1 MLSSDRPD
9 QPAASSLHGEALRGA
24 ARDVGGVI
32 LTWVLL
38 IVAELVAVGVSCRGL
53 FAGDSELALARN
65 LVAPVALAM
74 LVPGAVAAWAI
85 GHVAH
90 VAGDR
95 ANRCVRVALAA
106 GVGAGLAAVGVGV
119 TQGRHFASLVVR
131 VPFVASLALV
141 AFGVAY
147 LGTPWCRQVLE
158 GAHARRIALVV
169 GAGGSVLFW
178 LADDRVL
185 PRLYPAVHA
194 LLFVLALASAALT
207 VLAWRSPRP
216 ARVPRTELA
225 LGMVG
230 LVMASAACA
239 WSPAAARRLGRTGNL
254 RLVLEQHAPILGR
267 AVHVAA
273 WLAPPVPADADDA
286 SQSAVSPPREL
297 VPTLDWAGA
306 DILLVSIDAL
316 RADHLGAYGYSRSTT
331 PNLDALAKESALFE
345 HAYCPTPS
353 TSYSVTSMM
362 TGKPMRSLLSL
373 GLGRDSETWATYLRG
388 RGYGTA
394 AFYPPAVFYIDAD
407 RFTEFEKTGLGF
419 EHRRVNST
427 SAERRVREVEDYLA
441 TAGPEPLFLWVHL
454 YEPHEPYVA
463 HPGYDFGEGG
473 KRAVDLYDSEVA
485 YTDAAVGALLRAVRA
500 ARQGRPLAI
509 VVTADHGEEFDDHG
523 GRYHGTTCYEEQVR
537 VPLLVS
543 GPGVAPRRVGTVV
556 QTIDLLPT
564 VLSAVGIPR
573 PASVRGRDLGPV
585 LVGTPAGPDPG
596 LAYVETDDRTLVAR
610 GDDRLICAR
619 RIAACAL
626 YDVARDPEERVDR
639 AASDPGVARELRATS
654 VAIERDLGR
663 DEASEAPWPDALRR
677 GLGGGRRRAG
687 RGRAARRSERGRPE
701 EGGRGDLPARGER
714 RHPGG
719 EASPS
724 ARRRRGGEAVGGARA
739 GTDGGRAEPEGGGA
753 RSRHGSSVASRGL
766 DRVRASRRR
775 AREVGARGV
784 VARRRAVTH
793 TRRSHPRRRRR

>member
-1 MLSSDRPD
+1 MAIAEACKG
-9 QPAASSLHGEALRGA
+9 PADG
-24 ARDVGGVI
+24 
-32 LTWVLL
+32 
-38 IVAELVAVGVSCRGL
+38 
-53 FAGDSELALARN
+53 
-65 LVAPVALAM
+65 
-74 LVPGAVAAWAI
+74 
-85 GHVAH
+85 
-90 VAGDR
+90 
-95 ANRCVRVALAA
+95 
-106 GVGAGLAAVGVGV
+106 
-119 TQGRHFASLVVR
+119 
-131 VPFVASLALV
+131 
-141 AFGVAY
+141 
-147 LGTPWCRQVLE
+147 
-158 GAHARRIALVV
+158 
-169 GAGGSVLFW
+169 
-178 LADDRVL
+178 
-185 PRLYPAVHA
+185 
-194 LLFVLALASAALT
+194 
-207 VLAWRSPRP
+207 
-216 ARVPRTELA
+216 LA
-225 LGMVG
+225 LGIVG

-331 PNLDALAKESALFE
+331 PNLDALAEESALFE

-388 RGYGTA
+388 RGYRTA

-454 YEPHEPYVA
+454 YEPHEPYVT
-463 HPGYDFGEGG
+463 HPGYDFGEGEARG
-473 KRAVDLYDSEVA
+473 RPLRQRGRLHGRGRGRAPSR
-485 YTDAAVGALLRAVRA
+485 RARGA
-500 ARQGRPLAI
+500 ARTTLAI

-523 GRYHGTTCYEEQVR
+523 GHYHGTTCYEEQVR

-564 VLSAVGIPR
+564 VLSAVGIAR

-585 LVGTPAGPDPG
+585 LVGTPAGPDPVLPTSRRTIG
-596 LAYVETDDRTLVAR
+596 RSSLAATTGSSAR
-610 GDDRLICAR
+610 GGSRRARSTTWRATPRSGWTGPR
-619 RIAACAL
+619 RI
-626 YDVARDPEERVDR
+626 RGSH
-639 AASDPGVARELRATS
+639 ASCV
-654 VAIERDLGR
+654 
-663 DEASEAPWPDALRR
+663 RR
-677 GLGGGRRRAG
+677 
-687 RGRAARRSERGRPE
+687 
-701 EGGRGDLPARGER
+701 
-714 RHPGG
+714 
-719 EASPS
+719 ASPS
-724 ARRRRGGEAVGGARA
+724 SGTSGATRHRRRRGPMRCDGAWRGRPTPRGTSPRCSAIRA
-739 GTDGGRAEPEGGGA
+739 SSSGGR
-753 RSRHGSSVASRGL
+753 R
-766 DRVRASRRR
+766 
-775 AREVGARGV
+775 
-784 VARRRAVTH
+784 
-793 TRRSHPRRRRR
+793 PR